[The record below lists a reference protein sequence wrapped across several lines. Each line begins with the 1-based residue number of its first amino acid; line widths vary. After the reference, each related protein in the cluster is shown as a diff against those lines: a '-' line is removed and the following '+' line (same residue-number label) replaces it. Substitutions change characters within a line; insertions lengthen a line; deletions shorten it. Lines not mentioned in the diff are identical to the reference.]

1 MTPSG
6 LGLDRVENLLLDGGD
21 GDLMEGGGGDSDL
34 LVGGLRGGRGGGD
47 GDLVVGILR
56 GGCSDGDLLVGGLR
70 GGCSDGDLPVVN
82 DDGARA
88 VFSIAPRSGE
98 DAYR

>member
-1 MTPSG
+1 VSMTPSG
-6 LGLDRVENLLLDGGD
+6 L
-21 GDLMEGGGGDSDL
+21 
-34 LVGGLRGGRGGGD
+34 VG
-47 GDLVVGILR
+47 VLR

-70 GGCSDGDLPVVN
+70 GGCSDGDLPVVD

>member
-34 LVGGLRGGRGGGD
+34 LVGGLH
-47 GDLVVGILR
+47 
-56 GGCSDGDLLVGGLR
+56 
-70 GGCSDGDLPVVN
+70 GGCSDGDLPVVD

-88 VFSIAPRSGE
+88 VFSIAPRSRE

>member
-21 GDLMEGGGGDSDL
+21 GDLMEGGGGD
-34 LVGGLRGGRGGGD
+34 
-47 GDLVVGILR
+47 
-56 GGCSDGDLLVGGLR
+56 GDLLVGGLR
-70 GGCSDGDLPVVN
+70 GGYSDGDLPVVD

>member
-6 LGLDRVENLLLDGGD
+6 LGLDHVENLLLDAGD
-21 GDLMEGGGGDSDL
+21 GDLMEGGGGNRLD
-34 LVGGLRGGRGGGD
+34 GG
-47 GDLVVGILR
+47 
-56 GGCSDGDLLVGGLR
+56 DGDLLVGGLR
-70 GGCSDGDLPVVN
+70 GGCSDGDLPVVD